1 MKVGW
6 NATGLSREY
15 IKMLNTEVREG
26 LKESVVLKKRL
37 ERFKKES
44 HVDVWGKAIQAEEQE
59 VECTE
64 EGSLGGAFG

>member
-44 HVDVWGKAIQAEEQE
+44 HVDV
-59 VECTE
+59 
-64 EGSLGGAFG
+64 